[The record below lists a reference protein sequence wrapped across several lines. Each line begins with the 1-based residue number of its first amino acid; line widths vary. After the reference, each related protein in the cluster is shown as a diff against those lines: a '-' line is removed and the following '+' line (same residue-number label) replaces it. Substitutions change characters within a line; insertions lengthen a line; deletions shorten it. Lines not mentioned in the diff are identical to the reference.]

1 MSQVTIEIPY
11 VFVQAAVYSVIV
23 YSMIGFEWSAAKF
36 FWYLFFMYF
45 TLLYYTFYGK
55 MIVAVT
61 PNHQISSIASSAF
74 YGVWN
79 LLSGFTV
86 PLTVSTILFSVYI
99 NTPQSLNYFHF
110 SFLICLHGQKQ
121 RIPIWWRWYYWACPV
136 AWTWYGLVTS
146 QFGDVKDMLENGKTV
161 EDFVTSYFRF
171 KQDFLGVVAVVVAGF
186 AVFFAFIFAFAIM
199 VFNFQRR

>member
-45 TLLYYTFYGK
+45 TLLYYTFYGM

-79 LLSGFTV
+79 
-86 PLTVSTILFSVYI
+86 
-99 NTPQSLNYFHF
+99 HF
-110 SFLICLHGQKQ
+110 
-121 RIPIWWRWYYWACPV
+121 
-136 AWTWYGLVTS
+136 
-146 QFGDVKDMLENGKTV
+146 
-161 EDFVTSYFRF
+161 
-171 KQDFLGVVAVVVAGF
+171 
-186 AVFFAFIFAFAIM
+186 
-199 VFNFQRR
+199 